1 MACIEL
7 DRARR
12 AGPSP
17 RGEQRRRCPPARRCS
32 LAPAGQP
39 PLKLTGAA
47 PLRLPVPRRYQPIGG
62 CPRGIRSALWFR
74 ARCCLRATSLG
85 RGCPLS
91 VPLRSRMCCDCCGGS
106 CCGAAVQKPCKI
118 KTVGVFQF
126 LREDGVWTAE
136 PGPSTQRH
144 FLDTGGRGACG
155 IAIAL
160 INSTHTRARGSWW
173 LIEACWRALI
183 LQTLGDRWT
192 SYFGRVS
199 LITDRIHARL

>member
-1 MACIEL
+1 
-7 DRARR
+7 
-12 AGPSP
+12 
-17 RGEQRRRCPPARRCS
+17 
-32 LAPAGQP
+32 
-39 PLKLTGAA
+39 LKLTGAA
-47 PLRLPVPRRYQPIGG
+47 TSAAPGAATLSAPRRVSTRYPLSIVVSGAVLPPG
-62 CPRGIRSALWFR
+62 HRSR
-74 ARCCLRATSLG
+74 SR
-85 RGCPLS
+85 CPLS
-91 VPLRSRMCCDCCGGS
+91 VPLRHRTRSGCCGGS

-136 PGPSTQRH
+136 PGLSTQRH